1 MQASSSCLASW
12 LAHCADLLVGMC
24 SACSAITRSATSMR
38 VTHSKAMPAETD
50 EDHAASL
57 ALVAKY
63 RFATCHISQFYP
75 RPGTPAARMKKVSTS
90 MQCTAL

>member
-1 MQASSSCLASW
+1 
-12 LAHCADLLVGMC
+12 MC
-24 SACSAITRSATSMR
+24 TMR
-38 VTHSKAMPAETD
+38 PWCGGAETE

-75 RPGTPAARMKKVSTS
+75 RPGTPAARMKKASPGTCGDMLHNVWQSGKF
-90 MQCTAL
+90 